1 MAFISDVI
9 DSSLL
14 TTGMF
19 NLISAGCGSGKTY
32 WVINNLLK
40 QFPEVKPPEVLFVT
54 SRSVTKDQQSRN
66 AGTSKLLN
74 RDDKILQYWNGLKDE
89 ESILGDYGILI
100 ATYDQLIRM
109 ITQGYGENVEVLE
122 RIKII
127 ILDECHVL
135 FSDEFI
141 QRISALRLWL
151 RELAYG
157 KRKLLI
163 GLSATTH
170 IIEHYSDSWGIPI
183 NRINN
188 IPIVGYQAK
197 QMICTN
203 FDTIPYLISANKLPG
218 KTIIMCH
225 SIRDCNVLA
234 SRLSNAAVVVSPHSE
249 HFTEEMGRIR
259 DYIVKNETLPP
270 TFFTPSG
277 EERDLDVLISTSTLR
292 EGFNL
297 REKSGVRNVITC
309 LTDELHVS
317 QFAGRCRYNIDNLV
331 IADTIIRSDNLKSDD
346 YLVSSRQ
353 KFKKYMQN
361 KECVSWFNSVSHL
374 VSHDAYG
381 TKKFVLGADDTR
393 FVNYINKKWL
403 VPKGLSKLEQ
413 RKYMIWRDSDKDDVV
428 NMADECKLFDL
439 YRSQLTFTKVIKM
452 IQTSLG
458 YEVDTG
464 RSVIEGS
471 QRTYKLVVSYDESKM
486 NCEKSYKGVVNW

>member
-14 TTGMF
+14 SKGVL
-19 NLISAGCGSGKTY
+19 NLVSAGCGSGKTY

-40 QFPEVKPPEVLFVT
+40 QFPDVNPPEVLFVT

-66 AGTSKLLN
+66 HGTSKLLN
-74 RDDKILQYWNGLKDE
+74 YDSKILQYWNGLEDE
-89 ESILGDYGILI
+89 ETILEDYGVLL

-109 ITQGYGENVEVLE
+109 ISQGYGENVEVLE
-122 RIKII
+122 RVKIV

-141 QRISALRLWL
+141 QKIDALRLWL
-151 RELAYG
+151 REIAYS

-163 GLSATTH
+163 GLSATTK
-170 IIEHYSDSWGIPI
+170 IIEYYSDSWGIPI

-188 IPIVGYQAK
+188 VPISGYQAK
-197 QMICTN
+197 QMICTD

-225 SIRDCNVLA
+225 SIKDCNLLA
-234 SRLSNAAVVVSPHSE
+234 SRLSNAAVIVSPHSP
-249 HFTEEMGRIR
+249 HFTQEMGRIR
-259 DYIVKNETLPP
+259 DYIVKYETLPP
-270 TFFTPSG
+270 TFFTSSG
-277 EERDLDVLISTSTLR
+277 EERDLEVLISTSTLR

-317 QFAGRCRYNIDNLV
+317 QFVGRCRYNIDNLV
-331 IADTIIRSDNLKSDD
+331 VADTMIRSDNLDKSD
-346 YLVSSRQ
+346 YLVISRQ

-361 KECVSWFNSVSHL
+361 KECVSWFNAISHL

-381 TKKFVLGADDTR
+381 TKKFVLGSDDAR
-393 FVNYINKKWL
+393 FVNYINTKWL
-403 VPKGLSKLEQ
+403 VPKGASKSDQ
-413 RKYMIWRDSDKDDVV
+413 RKYRIWRDSDKDDIV
-428 NMADECKLFDL
+428 NVADECKMFDL

-452 IQTSLG
+452 LQSSLG
-458 YEVDTG
+458 YEIDSG
-464 RSVIEGS
+464 RTVLDGS
-471 QRTYKLVVSYDESKM
+471 QHTYKLIVSFDENKT
-486 NCEKSYKGVVNW
+486 KGVVNW